1 MHWLQTLLISDFPEN
16 PNLCYKWTK
25 GGGNKTSLKGGKER
39 YVCAGC
45 RKIKDAKQ
53 ARNDTKLPSRIRFGG
68 ERRKVQAELVQ
79 GTRETVAS
87 ARVRIDVRVAQKYN
101 DVAEETREGIRDSAC
116 GNTIATRKAI
126 FFKSFK
132 ENYKSK
138 RFSNVRTLTRL
149 ANVEYKPLWLT
160 LRGRLAP
167 PNSLHSDEM
176 LMRYLDEELA
186 LFSSPR
192 LLSLLKK
199 SYVIVADGTFKAS
212 PKGIYQVVQANF
224 DFEPASVQAFSEQ
237 FPAIAKKMCVFHVL
251 QALNRRIQK
260 IGLDDLYV
268 SLEPEGMVFQRFIRM
283 IGAHQ
288 FCPPNYTN
296 RSIQMLQRLIE
307 ESELEVDSEL
317 GVIPPDVPSGLID
330 Y

>member
-25 GGGNKTSLKGGKER
+25 GGGNKTSLKEER
-39 YVCAGC
+39 SVTSALDAERSKTQNKLETIPNC
-45 RKIKDAKQ
+45 RPGFGFGAKKS
-53 ARNDTKLPSRIRFGG
+53 TSRIGTGNTRNRRFG
-68 ERRKVQAELVQ
+68 
-79 GTRETVAS
+79 TRPY
-87 ARVRIDVRVAQKYN
+87 RCRVAQKYN

-138 RFSNVRTLTRL
+138 TFQQCEDPYPFGPTLNTTFVADAPWTTRST
-149 ANVEYKPLWLT
+149 KLT
-160 LRGRLAP
+160 AF
-167 PNSLHSDEM
+167 DEM

-192 LLSLLKK
+192 LLSLLKE
-199 SYVIVADGTFKAS
+199 
-212 PKGIYQVVQANF
+212 VVQANF

-237 FPAIAKKMCVFHVL
+237 FPAIAKK
-251 QALNRRIQK
+251 N
-260 IGLDDLYV
+260 
-268 SLEPEGMVFQRFIRM
+268 RFIRM

-288 FCPPNYTN
+288 FVLQTTPTAQYRCCSVSSRNPNW
-296 RSIQMLQRLIE
+296 
-307 ESELEVDSEL
+307 EVDSEL
-317 GVIPPDVPSGLID
+317 GVIPPMYPAA
-330 Y
+330 